1 MTIAVHQEVL
11 TMPKQ
16 ALVVDNDF
24 FFVEFLAELLENKGY
39 EVTKA
44 YDGKEGISKLE
55 ASAFDILFA
64 DLIMP
69 KINGLQL
76 IKFARKRF
84 PSGQLFIIAVS
95 GTLIEQMDDI
105 KNIGAD
111 YCVVKGPLEEM
122 TDYIGGLLDKLG
134 VPVEGHRV
142 SESKDEQV
150 VDPGK
155 LYPRLATSELVE
167 ELNFQ
172 KAVFDSVGVGI
183 LVVDRDAR
191 VMSANVMALE
201 LLKKPVEDVLNL
213 RITDVFPQEGR
224 GRLVKALK
232 AVAKNLDLKR
242 HGFQLNFGSG
252 SLRLV
257 VSMLRM
263 GKDLDGWILTMEDIE
278 S

>member
-1 MTIAVHQEVL
+1 MA
-11 TMPKQ
+11 KK

-24 FFVEFLAELLENKGY
+24 FFVEFLTELLEKKGY
-39 EVTKA
+39 EITKA
-44 YDGKEGISKLE
+44 YNGKEGISRLE
-55 ASAFDILFA
+55 ESAFDILFA

-69 KINGLQL
+69 KIDGLQL

-84 PSGQLFIIAVS
+84 PSGQLSIIAVS
-95 GTLIEQMDDI
+95 GTLIEQMDDVQ
-105 KNIGAD
+105 NIGAD

-122 TDYIGGLLDKLG
+122 TQYIGGFLDNLESQKNSKS
-134 VPVEGHRV
+134 EG
-142 SESKDEQV
+142 ENV
-150 VDPGK
+150 VDSGK

-172 KAVFDSVGVGI
+172 KAVFNSMGVGV

-191 VMSANVMALE
+191 VMSANDMALE
-201 LLKKPVEDVLNL
+201 LLKKPMENVLNF

-232 AVAKNLDLKR
+232 TVAQNLELKR
-242 HGFQLNFGSG
+242 YGFGLNYGSG
-252 SLRLV
+252 ALRLV
-257 VSMLRM
+257 VTMLRM
-263 GKDLDGWILTMEDIE
+263 GNDLDGWTLIMEGMD

>member
-1 MTIAVHQEVL
+1 
-11 TMPKQ
+11 MPKQ

-24 FFVEFLAELLENKGY
+24 FFVEFLSELLEKKGY
-39 EVTKA
+39 DVTKA

-55 ASAFDILFA
+55 ESAFDILFA

-69 KINGLQL
+69 KIDGLQL

-122 TDYIGGLLDKLG
+122 TAYIGGLLDNLG
-134 VPVEGHRV
+134 DRAGGNGV
-142 SESKDEQV
+142 SEREGDQV
-150 VDPGK
+150 VETGK

-172 KAVFDSVGVGI
+172 KAVFDSVGAGI

-191 VMSANVMALE
+191 VMSANAMSLE
-201 LLKKPVEDVLNL
+201 ILKKPMEDLLNL

-224 GRLVKALK
+224 GRLVNALK
-232 AVAKNLDLKR
+232 TVAKNLDLKR
-242 HGFQLNFGSG
+242 HKFQLNSG
-252 SLRLV
+252 YGTLRLV

-263 GKDLDGWILTMEDIE
+263 GNDLDGWILIMEDID

>member
-1 MTIAVHQEVL
+1 MA
-11 TMPKQ
+11 KK

-24 FFVEFLAELLENKGY
+24 FFVEFLTELLENKGY
-39 EVTKA
+39 EITKA
-44 YDGKEGISKLE
+44 YDGKEGISRLE
-55 ASAFDILFA
+55 ESAFDVLFT

-69 KINGLQL
+69 KIDGVQL

-84 PSGQLFIIAVS
+84 PSDQLSIIAVS
-95 GTLIEQMDDI
+95 GTLIERMDDI
-105 KNIGAD
+105 QNIGAD

-122 TDYIGGLLDKLG
+122 TEKIGGLLDSLG
-134 VPVEGHRV
+134 SPVEGQRV
-142 SESKDEQV
+142 PESKGKKL

-172 KAVFDSVGVGI
+172 RAVFDSVGVGI

-191 VMSANVMALE
+191 VMSANTLALE
-201 LLKKPVEDVLNL
+201 LLKKPMEDVLNF
-213 RITDVFPQEGR
+213 RITDVFLQKAR

-232 AVAKNLDLKR
+232 TVAQNLDLKR
-242 HGFQLNFGSG
+242 HRFQLNSGSG
-252 SLRLV
+252 ALTLV

-263 GKDLDGWILTMEDIE
+263 GNDLDGWILTMEGMD

>member
-1 MTIAVHQEVL
+1 MA
-11 TMPKQ
+11 KK

-24 FFVEFLAELLENKGY
+24 FFVEFLTELLEKKGY
-39 EVTKA
+39 EITKA
-44 YDGKEGISKLE
+44 YNGKEGISKLE
-55 ASAFDILFA
+55 ESAFDILFA

-69 KINGLQL
+69 KIDGLQL

-84 PSGQLFIIAVS
+84 PSGRLSIIAVS
-95 GTLIEQMDDI
+95 GTLIEQMDEVQ
-105 KNIGAD
+105 NIGAD

-134 VPVEGHRV
+134 DQAEDRRI
-142 SESKDEQV
+142 SESKGEKL
-150 VDPGK
+150 VDSGK

-191 VMSANVMALE
+191 VMSANAPALE
-201 LLKKPVEDVLNL
+201 LLKKPMENVLNF

-232 AVAKNLDLKR
+232 TVAQNLDLKR
-242 HGFQLNFGSG
+242 YGFQLNSGSG
-252 SLRLV
+252 ALKLV
-257 VSMLRM
+257 VTMLRM
-263 GKDLDGWILTMEDIE
+263 GNDLDGWTLTMEGMD

>member
-1 MTIAVHQEVL
+1 MA
-11 TMPKQ
+11 KK

-24 FFVEFLAELLENKGY
+24 FFVEFLTELLEKKGY
-39 EVTKA
+39 EITKA
-44 YDGKEGISKLE
+44 YDGKEGISRLE
-55 ASAFDILFA
+55 ESTFDVLFT

-69 KINGLQL
+69 KIDGLQL

-84 PSGQLFIIAVS
+84 PSGRLSIIVAS

-105 KNIGAD
+105 QNIGAD

-122 TDYIGGLLDKLG
+122 TENIGGLLDNLG
-134 VPVEGHRV
+134 SHVEGQRV
-142 SESKDEQV
+142 PEQKGEKF

-172 KAVFDSVGVGI
+172 KAVFDSVGIGI

-191 VMSANVMALE
+191 VMVTNAMALE
-201 LLKKPVEDVLNL
+201 LLKKPMENVLNF

-232 AVAKNLDLKR
+232 TVAQNLDLKR
-242 HGFQLNFGSG
+242 HRFQLNSGSG
-252 SLRLV
+252 VLRLMV
-257 VSMLRM
+257 TMLRM
-263 GKDLDGWILTMEDIE
+263 GNDLDGWILTMEGMDP
-278 S
+278 

>member
-1 MTIAVHQEVL
+1 MA
-11 TMPKQ
+11 KK

-24 FFVEFLAELLENKGY
+24 FFVEFLTELLENKGY

-44 YDGKEGISKLE
+44 YDGKEGVSRLE
-55 ASAFDILFA
+55 ESAFDVLFA

-69 KINGLQL
+69 KIDGLQL

-84 PSGQLFIIAVS
+84 PSGQLSIIVAS

-105 KNIGAD
+105 QNIGAD

-122 TDYIGGLLDKLG
+122 TEKIGGLLDNLG
-134 VPVEGHRV
+134 RHIGGQRVPEPNG
-142 SESKDEQV
+142 EKF

-172 KAVFDSVGVGI
+172 KAVFDSVGIGI

-191 VMSANVMALE
+191 VMSANAMALE
-201 LLKKPVEDVLNL
+201 LLRKPMEDVLNF

-232 AVAKNLDLKR
+232 AVAQNLDLKHHR
-242 HGFQLNFGSG
+242 FQLNSDSG
-252 SLRLV
+252 VLRLV
-257 VSMLRM
+257 ASMLRT
-263 GKDLDGWILTMEDIE
+263 GNDLDGWVLTMEDID